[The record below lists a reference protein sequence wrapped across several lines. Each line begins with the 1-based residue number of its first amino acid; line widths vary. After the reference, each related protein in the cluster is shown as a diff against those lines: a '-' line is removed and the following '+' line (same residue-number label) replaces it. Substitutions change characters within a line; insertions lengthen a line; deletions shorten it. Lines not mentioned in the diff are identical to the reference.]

1 MKSAIAAVL
10 CIVLCVVSAIR
21 TSGQT
26 PRTYEI
32 IDEGGPPPIPT
43 VHSEIPNTLTTVVVT
58 WNYYPQPKML
68 VLHLTNIS
76 GKDITAYNLTV
87 RNKYADG
94 TQDDPCC
101 GVQSS
106 SELLGGLIAAQMAKG
121 TSFEE
126 SAERGNNIFA
136 AGTTRDQTVPE
147 PKDITGVDAVVDVA
161 VYADGTKDVANDD
174 ALKRIWAGRQ
184 RQLLALQKVNQIIQ
198 NALADPTEHPTAAA
212 LTELANYSAQMTKY
226 TMEQIGQ
233 AQSMYD
239 FQQGQEM
246 YLQNGIQ
253 TLRSMQQPQGKTTVR
268 ERLKGY
274 AERLEREIELMS
286 PHCALVTITLIQ

>member
-1 MKSAIAAVL
+1 MRPAIVAVL
-10 CIVLCVVSAIR
+10 CIASAIR
-21 TSGQT
+21 TPGQT
-26 PRTYEI
+26 PTTVTLYC
-32 IDEGGPPPIPT
+32 PIALPAPT
-43 VHSEIPNTLTTVVVT
+43 VHSEIPNTLTAVAVT

-121 TSFEE
+121 TPSEE
-126 SAERGNNIFA
+126 IVERGNNTFA

-147 PKDITGVDAVVDVA
+147 SKDIIGVEAVVDVA
-161 VYADGTKDVANDD
+161 VYADGTKDVQNDG
-174 ALKRIWAGRQ
+174 ALMRIWAGRQ
-184 RQLLALQKVNQIIQ
+184 RQLLALQKVNQFIQ
-198 NALADPTEHPTAAA
+198 SSLADQTEHPAAAA
-212 LTELANYSAQMTKY
+212 LTELADYSAQMTKY
-226 TMEQIGQ
+226 TVEQVGKAQ
-233 AQSMYD
+233 AYD
-239 FQQGQEM
+239 FQQGIEM

-253 TLRSMQQPQGKTTVR
+253 TLRSMQQPRGKTTER
-268 ERLKGY
+268 ERLKEY
-274 AERLEREIELMS
+274 AESLEKEIDLMS
-286 PHCALVTITLIQ
+286 PHCALVTITVVQ